1 MSEKEKAIV
10 EKLKDT
16 IPKMSEQQKG
26 YLLGMVES
34 MADRERSEPNKEKQ
48 GKEQPVDEKKRHISE
63 ILCQQ
68 IELLAEESKKTN
80 DVDVKIR
87 IAGEID
93 RMADTIL
100 NIYDE

>member
-1 MSEKEKAIV
+1 M
-10 EKLKDT
+10 
-16 IPKMSEQQKG
+16 
-26 YLLGMVES
+26 
-34 MADRERSEPNKEKQ
+34 
-48 GKEQPVDEKKRHISE
+48 DEKKRYISE

-68 IELLAEESKKTN
+68 VELLAEESKKTN

>member
-1 MSEKEKAIV
+1 M
-10 EKLKDT
+10 
-16 IPKMSEQQKG
+16 
-26 YLLGMVES
+26 
-34 MADRERSEPNKEKQ
+34 
-48 GKEQPVDEKKRHISE
+48 DEKKRHISE

-93 RMADTIL
+93 RMTDTIL

>member
-1 MSEKEKAIV
+1 MNLKMESKKEHV
-10 EKLKDT
+10 L
-16 IPKMSEQQKG
+16 
-26 YLLGMVES
+26 
-34 MADRERSEPNKEKQ
+34 
-48 GKEQPVDEKKRHISE
+48 E

-68 IELLAEESKKTN
+68 MELLAEESKETN

>member
-1 MSEKEKAIV
+1 M
-10 EKLKDT
+10 
-16 IPKMSEQQKG
+16 
-26 YLLGMVES
+26 
-34 MADRERSEPNKEKQ
+34 
-48 GKEQPVDEKKRHISE
+48 DEKKRHISE
-63 ILCQQ
+63 IFCQQ

>member
-1 MSEKEKAIV
+1 M
-10 EKLKDT
+10 
-16 IPKMSEQQKG
+16 
-26 YLLGMVES
+26 
-34 MADRERSEPNKEKQ
+34 
-48 GKEQPVDEKKRHISE
+48 DEKKRHISE

-93 RMADTIL
+93 RMAYTIL

>member
-1 MSEKEKAIV
+1 M
-10 EKLKDT
+10 D
-16 IPKMSEQQKG
+16 
-26 YLLGMVES
+26 
-34 MADRERSEPNKEKQ
+34 D
-48 GKEQPVDEKKRHISE
+48 KKRHISE